1 MLDSQVVD
9 RSADITRR
17 VCEFAV
23 GTPASA
29 ISDSAKAVM
38 RLSLV
43 DWAAVALAGN
53 VEPAGSHVRDMVTA
67 EGGAADATISHTL
80 DYDDTHFIH
89 IGHTSTVVVPAALA
103 VAEKIGAEA
112 AEFLDACL
120 IGVET
125 TCRVGAWLGRE
136 HYHIEF
142 HPTAT
147 SGNFGAA
154 MAVARLLR
162 LDVDRAGHAIG
173 LAATRA
179 SGLKCQFGTMGK
191 KPYNAGMAAS
201 NGVETA
207 KLAASGFVSC
217 PRGLEGT

>member
-1 MLDSQVVD
+1 MLDSQAVD

-29 ISDSAKAVM
+29 IPDSTKAVM

-53 VEPAGSHVRDMVTA
+53 AEPAGSHVRDMVTA
-67 EGGAADATISHTL
+67 KGNAADATVVGSERKLPARSAALANATISHAF

-125 TCRVGAWLGRE
+125 ACRVGAWLGRE
-136 HYHIEF
+136 HYHIGF

-147 SGNFGAA
+147 SGSFGAA

-162 LDVDRAGHAIG
+162 WMSIAPAMRSAWRRPGRR
-173 LAATRA
+173 T
-179 SGLKCQFGTMGK
+179 
-191 KPYNAGMAAS
+191 
-201 NGVETA
+201 
-207 KLAASGFVSC
+207 
-217 PRGLEGT
+217 